1 MQKKEFVY
9 IGGYAFSNAEFE
21 YLLNSF
27 KVGFSV
33 SSLSIEKAF
42 SKQEGYEYEI
52 QLYADEKNQEYY
64 MSLPHPEKREIREI
78 LHQIIVFYGTKMG
91 VFTDQLTDDKR
102 QIERLYHEYFDYF
115 EPYIY
120 QFIIFDE
127 KNRFDKV
134 ETYHNLGHLFRIL
147 PHLKQ
152 AKEQAYGMKIDNL
165 EAFDY
170 AMSLDEITIKDVMEI
185 NRIVNESDI
194 EESTGYKTTNND
206 ILTAS
211 FTPTDKENVPFEMQK
226 LFSDYK
232 NNFGLDVLDPYENGI
247 TYDEHLRRC
256 EAIIKR
262 EALFHIRFE
271 RIHPFADGN
280 GRTGR
285 IIMNHNLLRSG
296 LAPVIIPGVMSEEYK
311 KYIDDFDV
319 EGFTKY
325 LLGNSSQQLTNWV
338 ALATAGIK
346 VNKKNK
352 NPKNEI
358 LAEMETNNAKNSIK
372 KLIKSKNLILF

>member
-78 LHQIIVFYGTKMG
+78 LHQIIVFYGSKMG

-170 AMSLDEITIKDVMEI
+170 AMSLNEITIKDVMEI

>member
-1 MQKKEFVY
+1 MLKKEFVY

-27 KVGFSV
+27 KVGFSM

-78 LHQIIVFYGTKMG
+78 LHQIIVFYGSKMG
-91 VFTDQLTDDKR
+91 VFSDQLTDDKR

-115 EPYIY
+115 EQYIY
-120 QFIIFDE
+120 QFIKFNE
-127 KNRFDKV
+127 KGEFDKI

-165 EAFDY
+165 KAFDY

-194 EESTGYKTTNND
+194 EEANGYKTTNND

-211 FTPTDKENVPFEMQK
+211 FTPTDKEDVPFEMQK

-232 NNFGLDVLDPYENGI
+232 NNFGLDVADPYENGI

-296 LAPVIIPGVMSEEYK
+296 LAPVIIPGVMSDEYK

-319 EGFTKY
+319 NGFTKY
-325 LLGNSSQQLTNWV
+325 LLGNSSQQLTNWT
-338 ALATAGIK
+338 ALATAGIR

-352 NPKNEI
+352 NPKNER